1 MALPI
6 ITGEFG
12 VISLD
17 LKFSQKGNAWLKIR
31 GVAKD
36 RVRDA
41 SGQWADGDPLFIDI
55 IVNQGSE
62 HLCESVVKGDT
73 VARVLPLWHDE
84 LAPQVRAGKRLLV
97 AAHGNSMRAL
107 VKYLAGISDAD
118 SVGVSTR
125 WAPARTQRSID
136 SNDVPAAAK
145 ALGAEVIEQTEAP
158 F

>member
-1 MALPI
+1 MALPV

-17 LKFSQKGNAWLKIR
+17 LKFSQKGSAWLKIR
-31 GVAKD
+31 GIAKD

-41 SGQWADGDPLFIDI
+41 NGTWGDGDPLFIDI

-62 HLCESVVKGDT
+62 HLCESVIKGDT
-73 VARVLPLWHDE
+73 VVVTGKLKQREYEIDGQKRVDIQIH
-84 LAPQVRAGKRLLV
+84 
-97 AAHGNSMRAL
+97 
-107 VKYLAGISDAD
+107 AD

-125 WAPARTQRSID
+125 WGPARTQRSID
-136 SNDVPAAAK
+136 ANGVATVQES
-145 ALGAEVIEQTEAP
+145 LGAEVIQQTEAP

>member
-73 VARVLPLWHDE
+73 VV
-84 LAPQVRAGKRLLV
+84 VTGKLKQREYEV
-97 AAHGNSMRAL
+97 DGQKRTDIQIH
-107 VKYLAGISDAD
+107 AD

-136 SNDVPAAAK
+136 ANDVPAAAK

>member
-12 VISLD
+12 VIGLD

-31 GVAKD
+31 GIAKD

-41 SGQWADGDPLFIDI
+41 SGQWSDGDPLFIDI

-73 VARVLPLWHDE
+73 VIVT
-84 LAPQVRAGKRLLV
+84 GKLKQREYDV
-97 AAHGNSMRAL
+97 DGQKRTDIQIH
-107 VKYLAGISDAD
+107 AD

>member
-1 MALPI
+1 MALPV

-17 LKFSQKGNAWLKIR
+17 LKFSQKGSAWLKIR
-31 GVAKD
+31 GIAKD

-41 SGQWADGDPLFIDI
+41 NGQWGDGDPLFIDI

-73 VARVLPLWHDE
+73 VIVTGKLKQREYEIDGQKRVDIQIH
-84 LAPQVRAGKRLLV
+84 
-97 AAHGNSMRAL
+97 
-107 VKYLAGISDAD
+107 AD

-136 SNDVPAAAK
+136 ANGVATVQES
-145 ALGAEVIEQTEAP
+145 LGGEVIQQTEAP

>member
-73 VARVLPLWHDE
+73 VV
-84 LAPQVRAGKRLLV
+84 VTGKLKQREYEV
-97 AAHGNSMRAL
+97 DGQKRTDIQIH
-107 VKYLAGISDAD
+107 AD

>member
-1 MALPI
+1 MALPV

-17 LKFSQKGNAWLKIR
+17 LKFSQKGSAWLKIR
-31 GVAKD
+31 GIAKD

-41 SGQWADGDPLFIDI
+41 NGTWGDGDPLFIDI

-73 VARVLPLWHDE
+73 VIVTGKLKQREYEIDGQKRVDIQIH
-84 LAPQVRAGKRLLV
+84 
-97 AAHGNSMRAL
+97 
-107 VKYLAGISDAD
+107 AD

-136 SNDVPAAAK
+136 ANGVATVQES
-145 ALGAEVIEQTEAP
+145 LGAEVIEQTEAP

>member
-1 MALPI
+1 MALPV

-31 GVAKD
+31 GIAKD

-41 SGQWADGDPLFIDI
+41 NGQWGDGDPLFIDI

-73 VARVLPLWHDE
+73 VIVTGKLKQREYEIDGQKRVDIQIH
-84 LAPQVRAGKRLLV
+84 
-97 AAHGNSMRAL
+97 
-107 VKYLAGISDAD
+107 AD

-136 SNDVPAAAK
+136 ANGVATVQES
-145 ALGAEVIEQTEAP
+145 LGGEVIEQTEAP

>member
-1 MALPI
+1 MALPV

-17 LKFSQKGNAWLKIR
+17 LKFSQKGSAWLKIR
-31 GVAKD
+31 GIAKD

-41 SGQWADGDPLFIDI
+41 NGTWGDGDPLFIDI

-62 HLCESVVKGDT
+62 HLCESVIKGDT
-73 VARVLPLWHDE
+73 VVVTGKLKQREYEIDGQKRVDIQIH
-84 LAPQVRAGKRLLV
+84 
-97 AAHGNSMRAL
+97 
-107 VKYLAGISDAD
+107 AD

-125 WAPARTQRSID
+125 WAPARSQRSID
-136 SNDVPAAAK
+136 ANGVATVQES
-145 ALGAEVIEQTEAP
+145 LGGEVIQQTEAP

>member
-1 MALPI
+1 MALPV

-17 LKFSQKGNAWLKIR
+17 LKFSQKGSAWLKIR
-31 GVAKD
+31 GIAKD

-41 SGQWADGDPLFIDI
+41 NGTWGDGDPLFIDI

-62 HLCESVVKGDT
+62 HLCESVIKGDT
-73 VARVLPLWHDE
+73 VVVTGKLKQREYEIDGQKRVDIQIH
-84 LAPQVRAGKRLLV
+84 
-97 AAHGNSMRAL
+97 
-107 VKYLAGISDAD
+107 AD

-136 SNDVPAAAK
+136 ANGVATVQES
-145 ALGAEVIEQTEAP
+145 LGGEVIQQTEAP